1 MLTDAFVL
9 LLLLFLLRATALNFF
24 NNGDHWKVIKI
35 SYNPRK

>member
-9 LLLLFLLRATALNFF
+9 LFLLFLLRATALNFF
-24 NNGDHWKVIKI
+24 NTSEHSKVTKI